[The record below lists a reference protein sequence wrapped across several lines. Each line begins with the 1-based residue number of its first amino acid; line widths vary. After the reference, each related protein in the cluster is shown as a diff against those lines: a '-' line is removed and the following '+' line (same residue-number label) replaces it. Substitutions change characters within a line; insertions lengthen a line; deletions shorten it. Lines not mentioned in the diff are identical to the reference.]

1 VRARGRVGIALLAVL
16 APLALASCAS
26 SNSESPPPEPTTAQ
40 VDQMMQDWAARQ
52 SSAYSEHVLGWQ
64 RPVAFEKF
72 VPAATRN
79 KTLEACISQVSLG
92 DFTSLSNRENFDTTI
107 GSDAVAKF
115 EYASAVCGIRFP
127 SSSLRARLRTPEQL
141 DYTYDYYTKELLPC
155 LRSFGIGV
163 HGMPSA
169 VDFRED
175 SQHGLVAWSPYAA
188 LDVANPPAPPLS
200 VLEGKCSP
208 TPPGLP

>member
-1 VRARGRVGIALLAVL
+1 VSARGRVGIAVLAVF
-16 APLALASCAS
+16 ASLALASCATS
-26 SNSESPPPEPTTAQ
+26 HPELPPPEPTSTQ

-72 VPAATRN
+72 VPIAAVN
-79 KTLEACISQVSLG
+79 KTQAACISQVTHG
-92 DFTSLSNRENFDTTI
+92 DFTSLSNRENFDTTV

-115 EYASAVCGIRFP
+115 QYASAVCGIRFP
-127 SSSLRARLRTPEQL
+127 SISLRSRLRTDDEL
-141 DYTYDYYTKELLPC
+141 NYTYDYYTKELLPC

-188 LDVANPPAPPLS
+188 LDVTSPPSPPLS
-200 VLEGKCSP
+200 VLQGKCSP